1 MENTTW
7 STTSSW
13 PDNVGPTERWLSAAA
28 GLALLLSA
36 TRGGGLLGR
45 LARGGAGLSLM
56 ARGATG
62 YCAMKGAL
70 QGQTTVGQGLQEQFR
85 RLTSDVGAATQQIE
99 RRLEQRA
106 APTLDS
112 MEALYI
118 AELQELHSAESQL
131 IVLARELM
139 RVLGNA
145 PLAFRI
151 EEYAT
156 ELQARKAELESL
168 LARSDA
174 SQMEHPDDAMR
185 ALINETHKM
194 AEITAE
200 NVRDAAI
207 AASVQRIIHYKLAGY
222 GTIASYAKALGRL
235 NDAQHFAQLADRDKA
250 IDAEITDIAKDILN
264 PEAVLSPHETPASDL
279 RTH

>member
-1 MENTTW
+1 
-7 STTSSW
+7 
-13 PDNVGPTERWLSAAA
+13 
-28 GLALLLSA
+28 
-36 TRGGGLLGR
+36 
-45 LARGGAGLSLM
+45 M

-70 QGQTTVGQGLQEQFR
+70 QGESTVSEGLQEQWR
-85 RLTSDVGAATQQIE
+85 RLTSDVGSASGRLEGRLE
-99 RRLEQRA
+99 RRRA
-106 APTLDS
+106 PSLDS

-131 IVLARELM
+131 VVLARELM

-168 LARSDA
+168 LARSGA
-174 SQMEHPDDAMR
+174 TEIEHPDDAMR
-185 ALINETHKM
+185 ALIDETHKM
-194 AEITAE
+194 AEIAAE
-200 NVRDAAI
+200 NVRDAAV
-207 AASVQRIIHYKLAGY
+207 AASVQRIIHYKIAGY
-222 GTIASYAKALGRL
+222 GTIAAYAKALGRL
-235 NDAQHFAQLADRDKA
+235 TEAEHFAQLADRDKS
-250 IDAEITDIAKDILN
+250 IDAEITDIAKGILN
-264 PEAVLSPHETPASDL
+264 PEAVLSPHETPSSDM